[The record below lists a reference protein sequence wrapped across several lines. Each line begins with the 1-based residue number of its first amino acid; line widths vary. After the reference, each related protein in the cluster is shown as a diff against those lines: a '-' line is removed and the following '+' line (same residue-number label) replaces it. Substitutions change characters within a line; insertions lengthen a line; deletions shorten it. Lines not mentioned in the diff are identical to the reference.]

1 MLRRRGHSNELKA
14 AAIKKWIDPE
24 ERITV
29 QFDDQRD
36 LNAEVT
42 GCTDELVSLSLDT
55 AVPHMRQ
62 EISLP
67 LSSVEVS
74 EDHSHYT
81 RDPARPLQRKRLML
95 IAHGKRP
102 AVVY

>member
-1 MLRRRGHSNELKA
+1 MIRGKNSNAQKA
-14 AAIKKWIDPE
+14 ATIREWIDPN

-36 LNAEVT
+36 LSAEVT
-42 GCTDELVSLSLDT
+42 GCSDQLVSLSLDT
-55 AVPHMRQ
+55 SVPHLRQ

-67 LSSVEVS
+67 LSAVEVS

-81 RDPARPLQRKRLML
+81 RDPERPLKRKRMML
-95 IAHGKRP
+95 TAHGKRP

>member
-1 MLRRRGHSNELKA
+1 MDGGNNNEQKA
-14 AAIKKWIDPE
+14 AAIRTWIDPK

-42 GCTDELVSLSLDT
+42 GCTDQVVSVALDT

-62 EISLP
+62 EITLP
-67 LSSVEVS
+67 LSAVEVS
-74 EDHSHYT
+74 QDFSHYT
-81 RDPARPLQRKRLML
+81 RDPDRPLQRQRLML
-95 IAHGKRP
+95 IARGKRP
-102 AVVY
+102 EVVY

>member
-1 MLRRRGHSNELKA
+1 MMARGPTNKQKA
-14 AAIKKWIDPE
+14 ALIKQWIDPD

-36 LNAEVT
+36 LSAEVT
-42 GCTDELVSLSLDT
+42 GCTDQLVSLSLDT

-67 LSSVEVS
+67 LSSVQVA
-74 EDHSHYT
+74 EDHTHYT
-81 RDPARPLQRKRLML
+81 RDPERPLERKRMML
-95 IAHGKRP
+95 IVRGKRP
-102 AVVY
+102 AVVL